1 MGVVVGFAIS
11 TVMRELVIHP
21 VSFLGNVIF
30 MIQNL
35 LMKSARRFPPMSADP
50 G

>member
-1 MGVVVGFAIS
+1 
-11 TVMRELVIHP
+11 MRELVIHP
-21 VSFLGNVIF
+21 VSFSGNVIF

-35 LMKSARRFPPMSADP
+35 LMESVRRFPPMSADP